1 MEKDQNINPEEQNNE
16 PQELSTEEQDNKGEK
31 KTVENIEEVK
41 EDHNENLKL
50 DGIVVNQFQSRA
62 NQPNRV
68 VNELRAEKLP
78 LLDSYIGSSIKMRE
92 SHEAQLPL
100 INFAPSH
107 KLTKQFI
114 ALHCEIEKKSQTK

>member
-1 MEKDQNINPEEQNNE
+1 MTAFILTLPPAYNFYT
-16 PQELSTEEQDNKGEK
+16 LSALIAADSVLIPFDCDDFSRKALYTLMD
-31 KTVENIEEVK
+31 NIEEVK

-50 DGIVVNQFQSRA
+50 DGIVVNQFQPRE

-78 LLDSYIGSSIKMRE
+78 LLNTYIGSSIKMRE

-100 INFAPSH
+100 IYFAPSH
-107 KLTKQFI
+107 K
-114 ALHCEIEKKSQTK
+114 AN